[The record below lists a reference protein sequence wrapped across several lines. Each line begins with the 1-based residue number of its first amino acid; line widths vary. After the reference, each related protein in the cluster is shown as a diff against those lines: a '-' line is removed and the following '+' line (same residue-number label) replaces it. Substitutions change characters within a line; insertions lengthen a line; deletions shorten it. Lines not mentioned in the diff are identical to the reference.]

1 MSAGASHP
9 QLKGSAGA
17 VQLQLKFLPPSTLN
31 PYNAADHFFSSM
43 ICSRLLVRE
52 ASIICKPSGFV
63 GCQFKL

>member
-31 PYNAADHFFSSM
+31 PYTTADNFFSSM
-43 ICSRLLVRE
+43 VSIYMRLSE
-52 ASIICKPSGFV
+52 ALILYCNG
-63 GCQFKL
+63 L